1 MASAVIATDSK
12 IIMGMG
18 ESPKGDAPG
27 KGGLR
32 QANPPSFKKSTSK
45 N

>member
-1 MASAVIATDSK
+1 MASAAIATDAK

-18 ESPKGDAPG
+18 ESPKGDAPM

-32 QANPPSFKKSTSK
+32 QAAPSFKKSTSK